1 MPIFLKP
8 LMWSSVGH
16 INHYIYI
23 YIYIYNW
30 CSCSEALVAI
40 FWHSYV
46 VVCYICQ
53 YFERFIPHYACH
65 YTSHSFANGHLQGI
79 FTSLHFKLKVSSSFH
94 LGFEGDLSVLC
105 KSHLSHVDIL
115 YWLNLRN
122 TKDAFGSV

>member
-1 MPIFLKP
+1 MLHHDVN
-8 LMWSSVGH
+8 LCQYSSSHLCGRPSA
-16 INHYIYI
+16 ISTIIYIYI

-115 YWLNLRN
+115 Y
-122 TKDAFGSV
+122 